1 MQGHG
6 PSSQRSAGKGLL
18 NEHPTKDSAVPSLQ
32 DESKRK
38 AIPQQAI
45 WLWCRGYAHLK
56 IQPLY
61 RYPHHRVQNLL
72 TPPVSLQHEEDQ
84 VTPHM
89 PTSHRATAAA
99 MQLLHFSTAWMPVG
113 FGQCQHLL
121 RSCTTGLLLPPAQPG
136 RDRAQRCCVCRV
148 SGSHPLTTW
157 SRVHHEGSRLL
168 SVPPGEQGSFSV
180 PSYPACTKFTRCLPQ
195 RSPHDQHSSK

>member
-18 NEHPTKDSAVPSLQ
+18 NEHRTKDSAVPSSQ

-56 IQPLY
+56 IQPSY

-72 TPPVSLQHEEDQ
+72 TPPRFLCSTRKTKSHPIC
-84 VTPHM
+84 PH
-89 PTSHRATAAA
+89 PTE
-99 MQLLHFSTAWMPVG
+99 P
-113 FGQCQHLL
+113 
-121 RSCTTGLLLPPAQPG
+121 LLPRCSCCILALPGCLWDSGSANICSGPAQRG
-136 RDRAQRCCVCRV
+136 C
-148 SGSHPLTTW
+148 
-157 SRVHHEGSRLL
+157 
-168 SVPPGEQGSFSV
+168 
-180 PSYPACTKFTRCLPQ
+180 SYPQPSQAGTG
-195 RSPHDQHSSK
+195 HSGAVCAGFREATH